1 MFNSFAFFKQT
12 KNARYTAEL
21 CMKSSAADVHFVY
34 FFLIFRLN
42 KDLGQ
47 KFVHL
52 KFLRNPDKFQKE
64 IRFPEGKIL
73 NKNVEICLILKLK
86 FK

>member
-1 MFNSFAFFKQT
+1 MI
-12 KNARYTAEL
+12 Y
-21 CMKSSAADVHFVY
+21 SAVLVHFVY

-42 KDLGQ
+42 KDLDQ
-47 KFVHL
+47 NLVHL
-52 KFLRNPDKFQKE
+52 KILRNPDKFQKG